1 MSTELH
7 FNREST
13 AFRTK
18 CQLSVHNRDFITF
31 YPNSVHVNEAF
42 IILKYFKAI
51 LKMSY

>member
-18 CQLSVHNRDFITF
+18 CQLSIHNRDFITF
-31 YPNSVHVNEAF
+31 YPNFVHVNETF
-42 IILKYFKAI
+42 IILKYFEAI
-51 LKMSY
+51 LKISH